1 MSNMT
6 MKFPFMYTTVYDPV
20 TGQVDLTEFE
30 SYESKIVAEARN
42 IVDTYADDVQ
52 VEPFTGEDSIRN
64 AVRLSEDNPYKHA
77 MLSEDDFIELER
89 RMGLFTHLRNDDSD
103 TGKSNINYISDYKVK
118 DKAPY
123 FNMNRSFR
131 EQLMAEKEEEEKE
144 YYSNKNEY
152 DECNSYYASSSNR
165 FLNEIDELK

>member
-1 MSNMT
+1 
-6 MKFPFMYTTVYDPV
+6 
-20 TGQVDLTEFE
+20 
-30 SYESKIVAEARN
+30 
-42 IVDTYADDVQ
+42 
-52 VEPFTGEDSIRN
+52 
-64 AVRLSEDNPYKHA
+64 

-118 DKAPY
+118 DKTPY
-123 FNMNRSFR
+123 FNMNTSFR